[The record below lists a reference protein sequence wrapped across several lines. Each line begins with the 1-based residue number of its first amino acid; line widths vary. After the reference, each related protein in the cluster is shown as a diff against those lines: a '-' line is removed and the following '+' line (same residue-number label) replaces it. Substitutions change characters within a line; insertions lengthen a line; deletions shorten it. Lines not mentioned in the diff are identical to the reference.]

1 MRRAPLSAAPSLSAF
16 VPAASRL
23 ARFVVAASLT
33 GAAAASCVGTTGGAL
48 VTFPAAAAG
57 IAGANASGALE
68 FTSDEG
74 WDVVLT
80 TATLHVGA
88 VYLDQS
94 QPVSGS
100 QGTACILPG
109 TYVGQ
114 VTPTLTAAAGL
125 DVNLLSATPQPFS
138 VQGQGTTQPEALVGQ
153 LWLTGGD
160 VNTVVDSTP
169 ILLLAGTATKAG
181 VVRPFSATI
190 TIASNRSTSDPQ
202 GAAGGDP
209 ICNERIVSV
218 PTALYVASSGG
229 LLVTIDPRQL
239 FLNVDF
245 SQLPAGPNGTYA
257 FSDDPTSTAYT
268 AASRNLY
275 QNLHSAGSLYTFSWS
290 SSL

>member
-1 MRRAPLSAAPSLSAF
+1 MRSAPNAGSRIARRVAALGVAA
-16 VPAASRL
+16 VLAGAAS
-23 ARFVVAASLT
+23 
-33 GAAAASCVGTTGGAL
+33 ASCVGTTGGAL

-57 IAGANASGALE
+57 IAGADANGALE

-80 TATLHVGA
+80 KATLHVGA

-100 QGTACILPG
+100 QGTTCILPG

-114 VTPTLTAAAGL
+114 VTPTLSAAAGL
-125 DVNLLSATPQPFS
+125 DVDLLSPTPQPFS
-138 VQGQGTTQPEALVGQ
+138 VHGQGTTLPEALVGQ

-160 VNTVVDSTP
+160 VNTVVDNTP
-169 ILLLAGTATKAG
+169 ILALAGTATNASG
-181 VVRPFSATI
+181 TAIPFSATI
-190 TIASNRSTSDPQ
+190 TIGSNRSTTDPQ

-209 ICNERIVSV
+209 ICKERIVSV
-218 PTALYVASSGG
+218 PASLYVETSGG
-229 LLVTIDPRQL
+229 LLVTVDPRQL
-239 FLNVDF
+239 FLNVNF
-245 SQLPAGPNGTYA
+245 SQLTMGPNGTYA
-257 FSDDPTSTAYT
+257 FSDDPTSSDYT
-268 AASRNLY
+268 APSRNLY

>member
-1 MRRAPLSAAPSLSAF
+1 MRKTGLTASRFFGFIAAAALAG
-16 VPAASRL
+16 AAS
-23 ARFVVAASLT
+23 
-33 GAAAASCVGTTGGAL
+33 ASCVGTTGGAL

-57 IAGANASGALE
+57 IAGADAGGAFE

-80 TATLHVGA
+80 TATLHIGA

-100 QGTACILPG
+100 QGTTCILPG

-114 VTPTLTAAAGL
+114 VTPTLSVAAGL
-125 DVNLLSATPQPFS
+125 EVNLLSAAPQPFS
-138 VQGQGTTQPEALVGQ
+138 VQGQGTTLPEALVGQ

-160 VNTVVDSTP
+160 VNTVVDNTP
-169 ILLLAGTATKAG
+169 ILVLAGTATKAG
-181 VVRPFSATI
+181 TTIPFSGTI
-190 TIASNRSTSDPQ
+190 TIGSNRTTTSAS

-209 ICNERIVSV
+209 ICKERIVSV
-218 PTALYVASSGG
+218 PTALYVATSGG

-245 SQLPAGPNGTYA
+245 SQLTMGPNGSYA
-257 FSDDPTSTAYT
+257 FSDDPTSSNYT
-268 AASRNLY
+268 GPSRNLY

-290 SSL
+290 PSL

>member
-1 MRRAPLSAAPSLSAF
+1 MRRDMRF
-16 VPAASRL
+16 
-23 ARFVVAASLT
+23 ARFVIAAGFIATS
-33 GAAAASCVGTTGGAL
+33 ASCVGTTGGSL

-57 IAGANASGALE
+57 IPGADASGALE

-80 TATLHVGA
+80 KATLHVGA

-100 QGTACILPG
+100 QGTTCILPG

-114 VTPTLTAAAGL
+114 VTPTLTARAGL
-125 DVNLLSATPQPFS
+125 DVNLLSATPQRFS
-138 VQGQGTTQPEALVGQ
+138 VEGRGTTFPEALVGQ

-160 VNTVVDSTP
+160 VNTVVDATP
-169 ILLLAGTATKAG
+169 ILVLLGTATKAG
-181 VVRPFSATI
+181 VSLSFSATI
-190 TIASNRSTSDPQ
+190 TIGSNRSTTDPE

-209 ICNERIVSV
+209 ICKERIVSV
-218 PTALYVASSGG
+218 PAAIDVETSGG

-245 SQLPAGPNGTYA
+245 AQLSMGPDGTYA
-257 FSDDPTSTAYT
+257 FSNDPTSSSYT
-268 AASRNLY
+268 APSRNLY